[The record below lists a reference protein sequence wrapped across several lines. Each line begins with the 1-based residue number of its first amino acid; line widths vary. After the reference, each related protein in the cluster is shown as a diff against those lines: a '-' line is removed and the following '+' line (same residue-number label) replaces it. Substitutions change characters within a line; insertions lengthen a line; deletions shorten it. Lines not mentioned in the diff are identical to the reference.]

1 MGIDLGFYFPLNFN
15 LSQFPFI
22 LPTLPLLLPLYIF
35 YTVNWDLPYKIKI
48 HAHTYL
54 CVYFVYMLQFWLIP
68 FRSSQYP
75 AAAAAAKSLQSCLTV
90 WPHRRQPTRLP
101 CPWDSPGKNTRV
113 GCHFLSNA
121 WKWEVKVKS
130 LTHVQLFATPWTAA
144 YQAPHPW
151 DFPGKS
157 SGVGCHC
164 LLPQYPTSL
173 LFKVWSVDQFQ
184 WHPFRACWKCRIL
197 SPLLEL
203 LSQNLCFSK
212 ITRWFVYS
220 VAFAPLDLRIGLLD
234 KVY

>member
-90 WPHRRQPTRLP
+90 WPHRWQPTRLP

-113 GCHFLSNA
+113 GCHFLLQCMKVRSES
-121 WKWEVKVKS
+121 EVTHSCPTLCDPMDCS
-130 LTHVQLFATPWTAA
+130 L
-144 YQAPHPW
+144 
-151 DFPGKS
+151 PGS
-157 SGVGCHC
+157 PSMGFSRQEFWSG
-164 LLPQYPTSL
+164 LPLPSPPVPYFLVIQSVVCWPISMASFQSL
-173 LFKVWSVDQFQ
+173 L
-184 WHPFRACWKCRIL
+184 
-197 SPLLEL
+197 EM
-203 LSQNLCFSK
+203 QNLESLARTTESELVF
-212 ITRWFVYS
+212 
-220 VAFAPLDLRIGLLD
+220 
-234 KVY
+234 